1 MEKIKN
7 KEEFKE
13 KVEIYNIL
21 IKIERAIEN
30 KDELSLS
37 VLLTILKNKNIK
49 IIQENN
55 WHNILHGLICF

>member
-30 KDELSLS
+30 KDDLSLS
-37 VLLTILKNKNIK
+37 VLLTMLKNKNIE

-55 WHNILHGLICF
+55 WHNMLHSLIYF

>member
-30 KDELSLS
+30 KDDLSLS
-37 VLLTILKNKNIK
+37 VLLTILKNKNIE

-55 WHNILHGLICF
+55 WHNILFGLICF

>member
-30 KDELSLS
+30 KDDLSLS
-37 VLLTILKNKNIK
+37 VLLTILKNKNIE

-55 WHNILHGLICF
+55 